1 MSSSKTAGRK
11 LRVSDIVLDA
21 SALLAVL
28 NGEPGAERVIEALPG
43 SVISAV
49 NLAEVATKLQD
60 RGVPDDRVRAIIEA
74 LELTVTRLDGDLAID
89 TGLLR
94 AATRAAGLSLGDRAC
109 LVLAA
114 SLGATALTTDRS
126 WQALDIGVAIEL
138 AR

>member
-1 MSSSKTAGRK
+1 MSD
-11 LRVSDIVLDA
+11 VVLDA
-21 SALLAVL
+21 SALLTVL
-28 NGEPGAERVIEALPG
+28 NGEPGAERVIEAMPG

-60 RGVPDDRVRAIIEA
+60 RGMPDDRIRAIIEA
-74 LELTVTRLDGDLAID
+74 LELTVAPLDGDLAID

-94 AATRAAGLSLGDRAC
+94 AGTRSAGLSLGDRAC
-109 LVLAA
+109 LALAG